1 MGTHGYGYINNN
13 WERLIELYEETNR
26 LAIGGTLFKRR
37 DIHNLSWRSPDF
49 NTVTHIDIIINQ
61 KWRCSLRDVKV
72 RHGADVGSDH
82 MLVMATLSQKLRKA
96 KRGKTAEVRCRKVGE
111 P

>member
-1 MGTHGYGYINNN
+1 M
-13 WERLIELYEETNR
+13 ELCSNVGIYTT
-26 LAIGGTLFKRR
+26 LAGDSVG
-37 DIHNLSWRSPDF
+37 LSWRFPDY
-49 NTVTHIDIIINQ
+49 NTVTQIDHIIINQ
-61 KWRCSLRDVKV
+61 KWRRSLHNVKV

-96 KRGKTAEVRCRKVGE
+96 KRGKTAEVRCRKVEE